1 MKLKRVTYYDPKEE
15 KLNVISHGLGL
26 VLSIVALV
34 LLVVYSSIY
43 GSNWHIVS
51 FSIYG
56 ASLIL
61 LYSASTL
68 YHYVQNPKWR
78 QKLNVFDHA
87 AIYILI
93 AGTYTPFTLIVLKG
107 WVGWTIFGVSW
118 ALAIFGVIFK
128 LYFTGKYD
136 KISTMAY
143 VLMGWLIIFAI
154 KPLINN
160 FPIEGLLWLLAGGVF
175 YTIGAILYSIRSIKY
190 NHAIFH
196 IFVLLGSF
204 SHFMAVFFYVL
215 PIEKN

>member
-1 MKLKRVTYYDPKEE
+1 MDKITYYDPKEE
-15 KLNVISHGLGL
+15 KLNVISHALGL
-26 VLSIVALV
+26 VLSIAALV

-43 GSNWHIVS
+43 GSAKHIVS

-56 ASLIL
+56 ASLIV
-61 LYSASTL
+61 LYSASTF
-68 YHYVQNPKWR
+68 YHYSKNPKLR
-78 QKLNVFDHA
+78 KRLNIFDHA

-93 AGTYTPFTLIVLKG
+93 AGTYTPFTLVVLKG

-118 ALAIFGVIFK
+118 GLALIGVILK
-128 LYFTGKYD
+128 LFYTGKYD
-136 KISTMAY
+136 KISTFAY

-160 FPIEGLLWLLAGGVF
+160 LPFEGLMWLLSGGIL
-175 YTIGAILYSIRSIKY
+175 YTIGAILFSLKNLKY
-190 NHAIFH
+190 NHIIFH

-215 PIEKN
+215 PEKF

>member
-1 MKLKRVTYYDPKEE
+1 MKDKTVTYYPPKEE
-15 KLNVISHGLGL
+15 KLNVISHALGL
-26 VLSIVALV
+26 VLSVVALV

-43 GSNWHIVS
+43 GNSWHIVS

-68 YHYVQNPKWR
+68 YHYVQKPKLR
-78 QKLNVFDHA
+78 QKLNILDHS
-87 AIYILI
+87 AIYVLI
-93 AGTYTPFTLIVLKG
+93 AGTYTPFALIVLKG
-107 WVGWTIFGVSW
+107 WVGWAIFSASW

-128 LYFTGKYD
+128 FYYTGKYD
-136 KISTMAY
+136 KISTIAY
-143 VLMGWLIIFAI
+143 VLMGWIIIFAI

-160 FPIEGLLWLLAGGVF
+160 FPIEGLLWLLAGGLF
-175 YTIGAILYSIRSIKY
+175 YTIGAILYSIKSIKY

-204 SHFMAVFFYVL
+204 SHFIAIFFYVL
-215 PIEKN
+215 PIEK

>member
-1 MKLKRVTYYDPKEE
+1 MKFKRLTYYDPKEE
-15 KLNVISHGLGL
+15 KLNVLSHGLGL
-26 VLSIVALV
+26 VLSIIALV
-34 LLVVYSSIY
+34 LLIVYSSTY
-43 GSNWHIVS
+43 GSSWHIVS

-93 AGTYTPFTLIVLKG
+93 AGTYTPFTLVVLKG

-118 ALAIFGVIFK
+118 GLAIFGVIFK
-128 LYFTGKYD
+128 LYYTGKYD
-136 KISTMAY
+136 KISTIAY

-154 KPLINN
+154 KPLIDN
-160 FPIEGLLWLLAGGVF
+160 FPIEGLLWLLAGGIF
-175 YTIGAILYSIRSIKY
+175 YTLGAILYSIKSVKY

-204 SHFMAVFFYVL
+204 SHFMAVFLYVL
-215 PIEKN
+215 PIKK